1 MTVIFNSTKFV
12 DQARRIHPDVIGEQI
27 IAFLPKLY
35 IIQSSLI
42 SIRVITRPA
51 HLLQMLTS

>member
-12 DQARRIHPDVIGEQI
+12 DHAGRIHPDVIGEQI

-35 IIQSSLI
+35 IIQLSLI
-42 SIRVITRPA
+42 Y
-51 HLLQMLTS
+51 QGNN